1 MNMVFPY
8 KFFPVLL
15 FLLLSSCA
23 QVKDTTT
30 TARDA
35 VILPPEELYGDLF
48 FDVQQDEDIFP
59 DSKTFVDV
67 IPFTDVEEIREKYS
81 RLEPRTTP
89 FLLNFLEE
97 HFIIPDTRNNFQ
109 SDSASIQENITQ
121 LWEVLKR
128 PADDVESGTLI
139 PLPNPY
145 IVPGGRFREIY
156 YWDSYFTM
164 LGLQEDGQEETI
176 RNMVDNFSYLIDSYG
191 FIPNGNRTY
200 YLGRSQPPFYAKMV
214 EVLAEIEG
222 EEVYREYLPY
232 LEKEYDFWM
241 KDSELLT
248 EPGSAS
254 KRVVKMPD
262 GEVLNRYWDEYDTPR
277 PESYREDVETAEAAI
292 KMYPDRTKA
301 EVYRNLRAGAES
313 GWDFSSRW
321 LSRDEE
327 GEFKL
332 SSIHTVDIVP
342 IDLNSLLY
350 NLEATIAAASELEG
364 NEEKAAEFHL
374 RAEARKNAIEKY
386 FWSEEEGFYM
396 DYNFRKGE
404 PTSVLSLAGVYPL
417 FFRIAYEERARRVA
431 KIVERTFLRPGGVIT
446 TPYNTG
452 QQWDAPN
459 GWAPLQWVTIQGLR
473 KYGEAA
479 LATDIKNRWLQL
491 NTGVYKRTYKMLE
504 KYNVQDLSRES
515 GGGEYP
521 TQDGFGWTNGV
532 YQKLVNERNRN
543 TFMDE

>member
-1 MNMVFPY
+1 MKEFTAYRFLP
-8 KFFPVLL
+8 LL
-15 FLLLSSCA
+15 FFLLSSCA
-23 QVKDTTT
+23 VKDTSTT
-30 TARDA
+30 TRDA

-48 FDVQQDEDIFP
+48 FDVQQDENIFP

-67 IPFTDVEEIREKYS
+67 IPFTDVEEIREKYT
-81 RLEPRTTP
+81 RLEVKSTP

-97 HFIIPDTRNNFQ
+97 HFIIPDTRNNFE
-109 SDSASIQENITQ
+109 SDSVSIQQNISG

-128 PADDVESGTLI
+128 PADEVESGTLI

-164 LGLQEDGQEETI
+164 LGLQVDGEEETI
-176 RNMVDNFSYLIDSYG
+176 RNMVDNFSYLIDTYG

-200 YLGRSQPPFYAKMV
+200 YLGRSQPPYYAKMV
-214 EVLAEIEG
+214 EVLAEIDG
-222 EEVYREYLPY
+222 EDIYGEYLPY
-232 LEKEYDFWM
+232 LEKEYEFWM
-241 KDSELLT
+241 KDSESIT
-248 EPGSAS
+248 ESGSAS

-262 GEVLNRYWDEYDTPR
+262 GELLNRYWDEYDTPR

-292 KMYPDRTKA
+292 KMFPDRTRA
-301 EVYRNLRAGAES
+301 DVYRNLRAGAES

-321 LSRDEE
+321 LSRNED

-332 SSIHTVDIVP
+332 SSIHTIDIVP
-342 IDLNSLLY
+342 VDLNALLY
-350 NLEATIAAASELEG
+350 NLEATIAAANELEG
-364 NEEKAAEFHL
+364 NNVKAAEFHL

-386 FWSEEEGFYM
+386 FWSDAEGFYM
-396 DYNFRKGE
+396 DYNFRKQE
-404 PTSVLSLAGVYPL
+404 HTPVLSLAGVYPL
-417 FFRIAYEERARRVA
+417 FFQIAYEERAKKVA
-431 KIVERTFLRPGGVIT
+431 VMIERTFLSPGGVIT

-473 KYGEAA
+473 KYGETA

-491 NTGVYKRTYKMLE
+491 NTAVYKRSFKMLE

-532 YQKLVNERNRN
+532 YQKLVNERDGN
-543 TFMDE
+543 TFMNE

>member
-1 MNMVFPY
+1 MKLIFSY
-8 KFFPVLL
+8 RFFPVIL

-30 TARDA
+30 TSRDA

-48 FDVQQDEDIFP
+48 FDVQQDEAIFP

-97 HFIIPDTRNNFQ
+97 HFIIPETRNKFQ
-109 SDSASIQENITQ
+109 SDSASIQENISK

-128 PADDVESGTLI
+128 PADEVESGTLI

-176 RNMVDNFSYLIDSYG
+176 RNMVDNFSYLINTYG

-214 EVLAEIEG
+214 EVMAEIEG

-241 KDSELLT
+241 KDAQLLT

-292 KMYPDRTKA
+292 KMFPDRTKA

-321 LSRDEE
+321 LSRNEE
-327 GEFKL
+327 GKFKL

-350 NLEATIAAASELEG
+350 NLEARIAAASELEG
-364 NEEKAAEFHL
+364 NDEKAAEFHL

-386 FWSEEEGFYM
+386 FWSEEEGYYM
-396 DYNFRKGE
+396 DYNFRKGKH
-404 PTSVLSLAGVYPL
+404 TSVLSLAGVYPL
-417 FFRIAYEERARRVA
+417 FFYIAYEERAKRVA

-446 TPYNTG
+446 TPYDTG

-532 YQKLVNERNRN
+532 YQKLVNERDGN
-543 TFMDE
+543 TFMDD